1 VVKATVNLNDHL
13 YRRVKIRAAE
23 DGVTVTSIFEIAL
36 ARYLADVGEAPV
48 EQPRQRFQIPVLDGS
63 GGLVAGVDLNNG
75 RQLHELLDADSSSDQ
90 LR

>member
-1 VVKATVNLNDHL
+1 VKATVNLNDDL

-23 DGVTVTSIFEIAL
+23 DGVTVTSIFEVAL
-36 ARYLADVGEAPV
+36 AWYLAEGGGTMA
-48 EQPRQRFQIPVLDGS
+48 EQPRPRFVIPVLDGS

-75 RQLHELLDADSSSDQ
+75 RQLQELFDADGSLEQ